1 MSSSQR
7 IWNFLSRMGLGR
19 RGFVTPYAYLD
30 SAPWAVPDYPEVRA
44 LFDAQRPAFRA
55 FLADIHAQEARFA
68 AFATGDAPRPEWQS
82 AYLMPLDGAAIYTA
96 VARWRP
102 ARILEIGSGNSTH
115 FMARAAL
122 DHATGTQITC
132 IDPAPRIGIEALPV
146 TFRRRVL
153 SIEDVPLAGDLA
165 AGDILFIDGSHLLQQ
180 GFDLDILLNRM
191 FPRLKPGVIV
201 HLHDIYLPYPY
212 PPEWEGARWNEQTAL
227 IGWILS
233 GAFRPELST
242 HFVHHDM
249 AADLAPLCP
258 TLPMIAASGGGS
270 LWLSRA

>member
-1 MSSSQR
+1 MSGSQR
-7 IWNFLSRMGLGR
+7 IWNLLSRMGLGR

-30 SAPWAVPDYPEVRA
+30 ASPWAVPDYPEVRA
-44 LFDAQRPAFRA
+44 IFDAQRPSFRA

-68 AFATGDAPRPEWQS
+68 AFDQGDAPRPEWQS
-82 AYLMPLDGAAIYTA
+82 SYLSPLDGAAIYTA

-122 DHATGTQITC
+122 DNATGTRITC
-132 IDPAPRIGIEALPV
+132 IDPAPRIGIETLPV

-153 SIEDVPLAGDLA
+153 SIADVPLAEELTA
-165 AGDILFIDGSHLLQQ
+165 SDILFIDGSHLLQQ

-191 FPRLKPGVIV
+191 FPRLKSGVIV

-212 PPEWEGARWNEQTAL
+212 PAEWEGARWNEQTAL
-227 IGWILS
+227 IGWLLS

-242 HFVHHDM
+242 YFVHRDM
-249 AADLAPLCP
+249 AADLAPICP
-258 TLPMIAASGGGS
+258 ALPMISASGGGS